1 MNSCGS
7 CANDLP
13 RATRRPHHRSE
24 VEVEMEKTADE
35 VKRLQS
41 CINDLISVLALAAIW
56 SGSESSQMLGTLL
69 DSLLAILRLDF
80 AYARLSDGSDGPPIE
95 VVRSGQHEHSSV
107 QPQQVGQALDRWL
120 TDDQTASQCVV
131 PSPVG
136 EGEVSIASFSL
147 GLQHEVGVLVAGSQ
161 RTDFPTEVERLL
173 LRVAANQAVIGL
185 QEARRSGEQKR
196 VAEALEQ
203 RVAERTRQLTA
214 ANEALQRSEAFLAQG
229 QSISH
234 TGSFGWNISSGEIYW
249 SEETYKIFEYDR
261 AIEPTL
267 ELVFQRIH
275 PDDRDLVQQTIDRP
289 AYERAKLDF
298 EHRLLMPDG
307 SVKHLH
313 VLARALEPS
322 SGNLEYL
329 GTVTDITERKQAEQK
344 FRGLLESAPDAM
356 IVMNRQGKIVLVNTQ
371 VENLFGYRR
380 DDLLGQEVEILVP
393 ERFRARHPQHRK
405 EFFAQPRVRPMGEG
419 MGLYGRRKDGT
430 EFPVEISLSPLETQE
445 GTLVSGAVRDVTER
459 TRAEEALRQ
468 AKADLAHVSRVTTMG
483 ELTAS
488 LAHEVNQPIAA
499 AVTNAKTCLR
509 WLTRDQPDVEEARA
523 AALRIVNDGTR
534 AAEIITRIRLLFQKG
549 TQQLELVDV
558 NEVLEEMIVL
568 LHGETTRCAIS
579 VRTDLATDLPQVM
592 GDRVQ
597 LQQVMMNL
605 MMNSI
610 DAMKDVDGTLEL
622 TIKSQRAENEQVLV
636 SISDTGVGL
645 PPQQADQI
653 FNAFFTTKPHGT
665 GMGLRISRSIIE
677 SHGGRLWAADN
688 SPRGASFYLT
698 LPAKVE
704 AHE

>member
-1 MNSCGS
+1 
-7 CANDLP
+7 
-13 RATRRPHHRSE
+13 
-24 VEVEMEKTADE
+24 VEVEMEETADE

-80 AYARLSDGSDGPPIE
+80 VYARLSDGSDGPPIE
-95 VVRSGQHEHSSV
+95 VVRSGQHGHSSV
-107 QPQQVGQALDRWL
+107 QPQQVGRALDRWL

-131 PSPVG
+131 SSPVG

-147 GLQHEVGVLVAGSQ
+147 GLAHEVGVLVAGSQ

-196 VAEALEQ
+196 LAEALEQ

-234 TGSFGWNISSGEIYW
+234 TGSFGLNVSSGEIYW

-275 PDDRDLVQQTIDRP
+275 PDDRDLVQQTIDRG

-329 GTVTDITERKQAEQK
+329 GTVTDVTERKQAEQK

-405 EFFAQPRVRPMGEG
+405 EFFAKPRVRPMGEG

-468 AKADLAHVSRVTTMG
+468 AKADLAHVSRVTAMG
-483 ELTAS
+483 ELTGS

-499 AVTNAKTCLR
+499 TVTSANSCIR
-509 WLTRDQPDVEEARA
+509 WLEADVPNLEKARA
-523 AALRIVNDGTR
+523 AAARIVKDGTR

-558 NEVLEEMIVL
+558 NEVIEEMIVL
-568 LHGETTRCAIS
+568 LHGETTRYAIS
-579 VRTDLATDLPQVM
+579 VRTDLATDPPQVM

-610 DAMKDVDGTLEL
+610 DAMKDADGTREL

-677 SHGGRLWAADN
+677 SHGGRMWAADN